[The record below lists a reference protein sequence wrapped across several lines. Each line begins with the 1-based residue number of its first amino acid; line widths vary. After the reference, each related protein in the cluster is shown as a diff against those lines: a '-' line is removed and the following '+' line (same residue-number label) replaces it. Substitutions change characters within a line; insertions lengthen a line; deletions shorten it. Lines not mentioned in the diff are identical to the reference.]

1 MSHEFATTIEVN
13 GDELD
18 VVVEYTFSPGTPDV
32 MYLSNGDPGYPGD
45 PGECEVLAVYRTDD
59 KKREKDL
66 MPALPKDI
74 IEYLFERACDE
85 GPDALNDAY
94 EAAMEDK
101 AEAAAEREWDR

>member
-1 MSHEFATTIEVN
+1 MSEFTTTIEVH

-18 VVVEYTFSPGTPDV
+18 VVVEFTYSPGTPDV

-45 PGECEVLAVYRTDD
+45 PGECEVEAVYRTDD
-59 KKREKDL
+59 KKRVKDL

-74 IEYLFERACDE
+74 IEYLFEQACSE
-85 GPDALNDAY
+85 GPESYNDAR

-101 AEAAAEREWDR
+101 AEAARERDWD